1 RADAATSRATSIAI
15 AGGVLL
21 LAMMVLALV
30 FLRRGVVR
38 PVSTVAD
45 AAGLIAG
52 GDLAARVPPRGGRG
66 EVQALGSSFN
76 TMAASLQESHGRT
89 TRQTAEL
96 EAQRAELVAAVE
108 RLGSEK
114 ARVERY
120 LRFGRR
126 IAVESEVDVAAETVL
141 TELTELAGC
150 RAGALYVIDNDRE
163 DAPLLAA
170 VVGDVEPPRTIEDG
184 SPVTR
189 VLESGYLARGKQP
202 ILGPDGSD
210 ELHIPL
216 RTGHLNVG
224 AVVLAD
230 PEEGRFS
237 AEAVET
243 AADLAVQA
251 AVTLAK
257 ALLLRSVRESATLV
271 RAVLDATP
279 DAIAV
284 TDGDGVTVLENPP
297 MRAVRAALVESAR
310 APGGG
315 FRTDF
320 QVDLSD
326 PDAEV
331 RDELE
336 LLGTRRLFAR
346 YVGPVRGGSGMRV
359 GRLVVLREITA
370 EREADRIKDEFF
382 ALVSH
387 ELRTPLTA
395 IIGYVELVLDDDE
408 DALDDTHRTHLE
420 IAQRNARRLLRLV
433 GDLLFVAQVETGQL
447 MLEMAEID
455 LADVAARS
463 LETFL
468 PRARQ
473 AGIDLGADVTRVA
486 PLLGDRD
493 RLGQA
498 LENLIANA
506 VKFTPEG
513 GHVEVRVRRE
523 GDEAVISVA
532 DTGPGI
538 PVEEQKHLFERF
550 FRAELAVRG
559 AV

>member
-1 RADAATSRATSIAI
+1 
-15 AGGVLL
+15 
-21 LAMMVLALV
+21 
-30 FLRRGVVR
+30 
-38 PVSTVAD
+38 
-45 AAGLIAG
+45 
-52 GDLAARVPPRGGRG
+52 
-66 EVQALGSSFN
+66 
-76 TMAASLQESHGRT
+76 
-89 TRQTAEL
+89 
-96 EAQRAELVAAVE
+96 
-108 RLGSEK
+108 
-114 ARVERY
+114 
-120 LRFGRR
+120 
-126 IAVESEVDVAAETVL
+126 
-141 TELTELAGC
+141 
-150 RAGALYVIDNDRE
+150 
-163 DAPLLAA
+163 
-170 VVGDVEPPRTIEDG
+170 
-184 SPVTR
+184 
-189 VLESGYLARGKQP
+189 
-202 ILGPDGSD
+202 
-210 ELHIPL
+210 
-216 RTGHLNVG
+216 
-224 AVVLAD
+224 
-230 PEEGRFS
+230 
-237 AEAVET
+237 
-243 AADLAVQA
+243 
-251 AVTLAK
+251 
-257 ALLLRSVRESATLV
+257 
-271 RAVLDATP
+271 
-279 DAIAV
+279 
-284 TDGDGVTVLENPP
+284 
-297 MRAVRAALVESAR
+297 
-310 APGGG
+310 
-315 FRTDF
+315 
-320 QVDLSD
+320 
-326 PDAEV
+326 
-331 RDELE
+331 
-336 LLGTRRLFAR
+336 
-346 YVGPVRGGSGMRV
+346 MRV

-559 AV
+559 AVEGIGLGLAIAEAIVRGHNGRIVVESTAGEGATFAIHLPLAAGGEGLAPAQATASGEGAGGR